1 MAEHRRGANLP
12 SIGGFNRT
20 VVLDAVRR
28 SPDGLS
34 RVELAGRTGLSA
46 QTVSNVTRFLIEA
59 GMIVESGTIV
69 SGRGKPRTILRL
81 EAGSRFAVGVHV
93 DPAVVTYVLLDLAGT
108 VVASTTTSTPTADD
122 PDQVIRTMAS
132 AIHDLVATAEV
143 DSDAVLGVG
152 IASPGPIDVEAGI
165 VVDPPF
171 LPRWRDVPLRDA
183 IAEATGHPVL
193 LEKDVTAAAVGE
205 MFLAGE
211 SSARNFAFVYFGTGF
226 GVGLVVDHE
235 PVRGTGAN
243 AGDAGHIMVEQ
254 GALAGTPDGVSD
266 RGEVGAAVAP
276 ARLVRLAEARGL
288 HLRAG
293 DAEPGDAAGADPG
306 DAAGADPG
314 NAADAEPGDAAG
326 ADPGDAADVDRAW
339 DALGAAIEAG
349 DPTALELAADAGTV
363 MGRAAVVIVNL
374 LDIDRVVFGGPF
386 WSRIAAAAL
395 PAAREA
401 ITASPILVPKH
412 PVTVVESDRGADVAA
427 VGAACLV
434 LDAALSPRASAL
446 LIRR

>member
-34 RVELAGRTGLSA
+34 RVELAARTGLSA

-59 GMIVESGTIV
+59 GMIVESGTVV

-81 EAGSRFAVGVHV
+81 EPGSRYAVGVHV

-108 VVASTTTSTPTADD
+108 VVAASTTSTPTADD
-122 PDQVIRTMAS
+122 PSEVVRTIAS
-132 AIHDLVATAEV
+132 AVDGLVADAGVAV
-143 DSDAVLGVG
+143 DSVLGVG

-183 IAEATGHPVL
+183 LAEATGYPVL

-235 PVRGTGAN
+235 PVRGVGSN
-243 AGDAGHIMVEQ
+243 AGDAGHIMVDQ
-254 GALAGTPDGVSD
+254 GSLAGTPDGSGT

-276 ARLVRLAEARGL
+276 DRLVRVARSRGL
-288 HLRAG
+288 ALSGGGAV
-293 DAEPGDAAGADPG
+293 AEADPG
-306 DAAGADPG
+306 AD
-314 NAADAEPGDAAG
+314 AADATDAA
-326 ADPGDAADVDRAW
+326 DAADVDAVNAAW
-339 DALGAAIEAG
+339 DELAAAIADG
-349 DPTALELAADAGTV
+349 DDTAVTLAADAGTV
-363 MGRAAVVIVNL
+363 MGNAVVLIVNL

-386 WSRIAAAAL
+386 WSRIASAAL
-395 PAAREA
+395 PAARTA
-401 ITASPILVPKH
+401 IVGSPLLVPKH
-412 PVTVVESDRGADVAA
+412 AVQVVESDRGADVAA

-434 LDAALSPRASAL
+434 LDAALSPRASTL

>member
-28 SPDGLS
+28 SPEGLS

-59 GMIVESGTIV
+59 GMIVESGTVV

-81 EAGSRFAVGVHV
+81 EAGSRYAVGVHV
-93 DPAVVTYVLLDLAGT
+93 DPAIVTYVLLDLAGT
-108 VVASTTTSTPTADD
+108 VVAQSTTSTPTADD
-122 PDQVIRTMAS
+122 PAEVVRTIAD
-132 AIHDLVATAEV
+132 AVDALVVGAEV
-143 DSDAVLGVG
+143 DVDTVLGVG
-152 IASPGPIDVEAGI
+152 IASPGPIDAEAG
-165 VVDPPF
+165 VVLDPPF

-183 IAEATGHPVL
+183 LAEATGYPVL

-211 SSARNFAFVYFGTGF
+211 SAARNFAFVYFGTGF
-226 GVGLVVDHE
+226 GVGLVLDHE
-235 PVRGTGAN
+235 PVRGVGAN
-243 AGDAGHIMVEQ
+243 AGDAGHIMVDQ
-254 GALAGTPDGVSD
+254 GPLAGTPDGSGT

-276 ARLVRLAEARGL
+276 DRLVQIAAARGL
-288 HLRAG
+288 ALG
-293 DAEPGDAAGADPG
+293 EVTDAAS
-306 DAAGADPG
+306 
-314 NAADAEPGDAAG
+314 
-326 ADPGDAADVDRAW
+326 VDRAW
-339 DALGAAIEAG
+339 DALAAAIVDG
-349 DPTALELAADAGTV
+349 DPDAHALAADAGRV
-363 MGRAAVVIVNL
+363 MGNAAVLIVNL
-374 LDIDRVVFGGPF
+374 LDLDRVVFGGPF

-395 PAAREA
+395 PAARAA
-401 ITASPILVPKH
+401 IVASPLLVPKH
-412 PVTVVESDRGADVAA
+412 PIVVDESDRGADVAA

-434 LDAALSPRASAL
+434 LDAALSPRASTL

>member
-34 RVELAGRTGLSA
+34 RVELASRTGLSA

-59 GMIVESGTIV
+59 GMIAESGTVV

-81 EAGSRFAVGVHV
+81 EAGSRYAVGVHV

-108 VVASTTTSTPTADD
+108 VVASSTTSTPTADD
-122 PDQVIRTMAS
+122 PSEVVRT
-132 AIHDLVATAEV
+132 IATAIDELVSGARV
-143 DSDAVLGVG
+143 DVEAVLGVG
-152 IASPGPIDVEAGI
+152 IASPGPIDVDAG
-165 VVDPPF
+165 VVLDPPF

-183 IAEATGHPVL
+183 LAEATGYPVL
-193 LEKDVTAAAVGE
+193 LEKDVTAAVVGE

-226 GVGLVVDHE
+226 GVGLAVDHE
-235 PVRGTGAN
+235 PVRGVGSN
-243 AGDAGHIMVEQ
+243 AGDAGHIMVDQ
-254 GALAGTPDGVSD
+254 GSLAGTPDGEGT

-276 ARLVRLAEARGL
+276 DRLVHIAQARGL
-288 HLRAG
+288 ALGGAPA
-293 DAEPGDAAGADPG
+293 DVAA
-306 DAAGADPG
+306 
-314 NAADAEPGDAAG
+314 
-326 ADPGDAADVDRAW
+326 VDRAW
-339 DALGAAIEAG
+339 DALGAAIDTE
-349 DPTALELAADAGTV
+349 DPVAVGLAAEAGTV
-363 MGRAAVVIVNL
+363 MGNAVVLIVNL

-386 WSRIAAAAL
+386 WSRIASAAL

-401 ITASPILVPKH
+401 IVGSPLLVPKH
-412 PVTVVESDRGADVAA
+412 PVVVTESGRGADVAA

-434 LDAALSPRASAL
+434 LDAALSPRASTL

>member
-34 RVELAGRTGLSA
+34 RVELASRTGLSA

-59 GMIVESGTIV
+59 GMIAESGTIV

-81 EAGSRFAVGVHV
+81 EAASRYAVGVHV

-122 PDQVIRTMAS
+122 PSEVVRTIAT
-132 AIHDLVATAEV
+132 AIDGLVRDAEV
-143 DSDAVLGVG
+143 DMDAVLGVG
-152 IASPGPIDVEAGI
+152 IASPGPIDVDAG
-165 VVDPPF
+165 VVLDPPF

-183 IAEATGHPVL
+183 LAEATGYPVL
-193 LEKDVTAAAVGE
+193 LEKDVTAAVIGE

-226 GVGLVVDHE
+226 GVGLAVDHE
-235 PVRGTGAN
+235 PVRGVGSN
-243 AGDAGHIMVEQ
+243 AGDAGHIMVDQ
-254 GALAGTPDGVSD
+254 GALAGTPDSAGT

-276 ARLVRLAEARGL
+276 DRLVQIARDRGL
-288 HLRAG
+288 PL
-293 DAEPGDAAGADPG
+293 DAPSDVES
-306 DAAGADPG
+306 
-314 NAADAEPGDAAG
+314 
-326 ADPGDAADVDRAW
+326 VDRAW
-339 DALGAAIEAG
+339 DGLAAAIDAG
-349 DPTALELAADAGTV
+349 DPVAIGLAEDAGTV
-363 MGRAAVVIVNL
+363 MGNAVVLIVNL

-386 WSRIAAAAL
+386 WSRVASAAL
-395 PAAREA
+395 PAARAA
-401 ITASPILVPKH
+401 IVESPLLVPKH
-412 PVTVVESDRGADVAA
+412 PVVVDESDRGADVAA

>member
-34 RVELAGRTGLSA
+34 RVELAARTGLSA

-59 GMIVESGTIV
+59 GMIVESGTVV

-81 EAGSRFAVGVHV
+81 EPGSRYAVGVHV

-108 VVASTTTSTPTADD
+108 VVAASTTSTPTADD
-122 PDQVIRTMAS
+122 PSEVVRTIAS
-132 AIHDLVATAEV
+132 AVDGLVADAGVAV
-143 DSDAVLGVG
+143 DSVLGVG

-183 IAEATGHPVL
+183 LAEATGYPVL

-235 PVRGTGAN
+235 PVRGVGSN
-243 AGDAGHIMVEQ
+243 AGDAGHIMVDQ
-254 GALAGTPDGVSD
+254 GSLAGTPDGSGT

-276 ARLVRLAEARGL
+276 DRLVRIARSRGL
-288 HLRAG
+288 ALSGGGAVTEAG
-293 DAEPGDAAGADPG
+293 AGAD
-306 DAAGADPG
+306 AD
-314 NAADAEPGDAAG
+314 AADADSVDAVNAAWDELAVAIAAG
-326 ADPGDAADVDRAW
+326 DD
-339 DALGAAIEAG
+339 
-349 DPTALELAADAGTV
+349 TAVTLAAEAGTV
-363 MGRAAVVIVNL
+363 MGNAVVLIVNL

-386 WSRIAAAAL
+386 WSRIASAAL
-395 PAAREA
+395 PAARTA
-401 ITASPILVPKH
+401 IVGSPLLVPKH
-412 PVTVVESDRGADVAA
+412 AVQVVESDRGADVAA

-434 LDAALSPRASAL
+434 LDAALSPRASTL

>member
-34 RVELAGRTGLSA
+34 RVELASRTGLSA

-59 GMIVESGTIV
+59 GMIVESGTV
-69 SGRGKPRTILRL
+69 VAGRGKPRTILRL
-81 EAGSRFAVGVHV
+81 EPGSRYAVGVHV

-108 VVASTTTSTPTADD
+108 VVASSTTSTPTADD
-122 PDQVIRTMAS
+122 PSEVVRTIGS
-132 AIHDLVATAEV
+132 AV
-143 DSDAVLGVG
+143 DGLIADAGVDVDGVLGVG
-152 IASPGPIDVEAGI
+152 IASPGPIDVDAGI

-183 IAEATGHPVL
+183 LAEATGYPVL

-235 PVRGTGAN
+235 PVRGVGSN
-243 AGDAGHIMVEQ
+243 AGDAGHIMVDQ
-254 GALAGTPDGVSD
+254 RSLAGTPDGSGT

-276 ARLVRLAEARGL
+276 DRLVRIARERGVALSGGGAGAVSPVSSAGSVPSDGSVDAVNRAWDELAEAI
-288 HLRAG
+288 ADG
-293 DAEPGDAAGADPG
+293 DEAA
-306 DAAGADPG
+306 
-314 NAADAEPGDAAG
+314 
-326 ADPGDAADVDRAW
+326 
-339 DALGAAIEAG
+339 
-349 DPTALELAADAGTV
+349 TTLAAEAGTV
-363 MGRAAVVIVNL
+363 MGDAAVVIVNL

-386 WSRIAAAAL
+386 WSRIASAAL
-395 PAAREA
+395 PAARAA
-401 ITASPILVPKH
+401 IVGSPLLVPKH
-412 PVTVVESDRGADVAA
+412 AVDVVESDRGADVAA

-434 LDAALSPRASAL
+434 LDAALSPRASGL

>member
-34 RVELAGRTGLSA
+34 RVELAARTGLSA
-46 QTVSNVTRFLIEA
+46 QTVSNVTRFLIDA
-59 GMIVESGTIV
+59 GMIVESGTVV

-81 EAGSRFAVGVHV
+81 EPGSRYAVGVHV

-108 VVASTTTSTPTADD
+108 VVAASTTSTPTADD
-122 PDQVIRTMAS
+122 PSQVVRTIAS
-132 AIHDLVATAEV
+132 AVDGLVADAGVAV
-143 DSDAVLGVG
+143 DSVLGVG

-183 IAEATGHPVL
+183 LAEATGYPVL

-235 PVRGTGAN
+235 PVRGVGSN
-243 AGDAGHIMVEQ
+243 AGDAGHIMVDQ
-254 GALAGTPDGVSD
+254 GPLAGTPDGSGT

-276 ARLVRLAEARGL
+276 DRLVRVARSRGLALSGGGVSAEAV
-288 HLRAG
+288 
-293 DAEPGDAAGADPG
+293 
-306 DAAGADPG
+306 
-314 NAADAEPGDAAG
+314 AADATDSGATDVDAVDAAWDELATAI
-326 ADPGDAADVDRAW
+326 ADGDD
-339 DALGAAIEAG
+339 
-349 DPTALELAADAGTV
+349 TAVTLAADAGTV
-363 MGRAAVVIVNL
+363 MGNAVVLIVNL

-386 WSRIAAAAL
+386 WSRIASAAL
-395 PAAREA
+395 PAARAA
-401 ITASPILVPKH
+401 IVGSPLLVPKH
-412 PVTVVESDRGADVAA
+412 PVQVVESDRGADVAA

-434 LDAALSPRASAL
+434 LDAALSPRASTL

>member
-34 RVELAGRTGLSA
+34 RVELASRTGLSA

-59 GMIVESGTIV
+59 GMIVESGTV
-69 SGRGKPRTILRL
+69 VAGRGKPRTILRL
-81 EAGSRFAVGVHV
+81 EPGSRYAVGVHV

-108 VVASTTTSTPTADD
+108 VVASSTTSTPTADD
-122 PDQVIRTMAS
+122 PSEVVRTIGS
-132 AIHDLVATAEV
+132 AV
-143 DSDAVLGVG
+143 DGLIADAGVDVDGVLGVG
-152 IASPGPIDVEAGI
+152 IASPGPIDVDAGI

-183 IAEATGHPVL
+183 LAEATGYPVL

-235 PVRGTGAN
+235 PVRGVGSN
-243 AGDAGHIMVEQ
+243 AGDAGHIMVDQ
-254 GALAGTPDGVSD
+254 RSLAGTPDGSGT

-276 ARLVRLAEARGL
+276 DRLVRIARERGVAL
-288 HLRAG
+288 SG
-293 DAEPGDAAGADPG
+293 GGDAAGAVSSGGAAASDGSVPSDG
-306 DAAGADPG
+306 SVDAV
-314 NAADAEPGDAAG
+314 N
-326 ADPGDAADVDRAW
+326 RAW
-339 DALGAAIEAG
+339 DELAEAIAAGDEAAI
-349 DPTALELAADAGTV
+349 TLAAEAGTV
-363 MGRAAVVIVNL
+363 MGDAAVVIVNL

-386 WSRIAAAAL
+386 WSRIASAAL
-395 PAAREA
+395 PAARAA
-401 ITASPILVPKH
+401 IVGSPLLVPKH
-412 PVTVVESDRGADVAA
+412 AVDVVESDRGADVAA

-434 LDAALSPRASAL
+434 LDAALSPRASGL

>member
-34 RVELAGRTGLSA
+34 RVELAARTGLSA

-59 GMIVESGTIV
+59 GMIVESGTVV

-81 EAGSRFAVGVHV
+81 EPGSRYAVGVHV

-108 VVASTTTSTPTADD
+108 VVAASTTSTPTADD
-122 PDQVIRTMAS
+122 PSEVVRTIAS
-132 AIHDLVATAEV
+132 AVDGLVADAGVAV
-143 DSDAVLGVG
+143 DSVLGVG

-183 IAEATGHPVL
+183 LAEATGYPVL

-235 PVRGTGAN
+235 PVRGVGSN
-243 AGDAGHIMVEQ
+243 AGDAGHIMVDQ
-254 GALAGTPDGVSD
+254 GSLAGTPDGSGT

-276 ARLVRLAEARGL
+276 DRLVRIARSRGLALSGGGAVTEAR
-288 HLRAG
+288 
-293 DAEPGDAAGADPG
+293 AGA
-306 DAAGADPG
+306 
-314 NAADAEPGDAAG
+314 AADAADA
-326 ADPGDAADVDRAW
+326 DSVDAVNAAW
-339 DALGAAIEAG
+339 D
-349 DPTALELAADAGTV
+349 ELAAAIADGDDTAVTLAAEAGTV
-363 MGRAAVVIVNL
+363 MGNAVVIIVNL

-386 WSRIAAAAL
+386 WSRIASAAL
-395 PAAREA
+395 PAARTA
-401 ITASPILVPKH
+401 IVGSPLLVPKH
-412 PVTVVESDRGADVAA
+412 AVQVVESDRGADVAA

-434 LDAALSPRASAL
+434 LDAALSPRASTL

>member
-34 RVELAGRTGLSA
+34 RVELASRTGLSA

-59 GMIVESGTIV
+59 GMIAESGTIV

-81 EAGSRFAVGVHV
+81 EAGSRYAVGVHV

-122 PDQVIRTMAS
+122 PSEVVRTIGTAIDGLITEAQV
-132 AIHDLVATAEV
+132 DV
-143 DSDAVLGVG
+143 DAVLGVG
-152 IASPGPIDVEAGI
+152 IASPGPIDVDAG
-165 VVDPPF
+165 VVLDPPF

-183 IAEATGHPVL
+183 LAEATGYPVL

-226 GVGLVVDHE
+226 GVGLVIDHE
-235 PVRGTGAN
+235 PVRGVGSN
-243 AGDAGHIMVEQ
+243 AGDAGHIMVDQ
-254 GALAGTPDGVSD
+254 GALAGTPDAAGS

-276 ARLVRLAEARGL
+276 DRLVQIARSRGL
-288 HLRAG
+288 SLGG
-293 DAEPGDAAGADPG
+293 DPRDVAA
-306 DAAGADPG
+306 
-314 NAADAEPGDAAG
+314 
-326 ADPGDAADVDRAW
+326 VDRAW
-339 DALGAAIEAG
+339 DALAEAIDAG
-349 DPTALELAADAGTV
+349 DPVAVGLAAEAGTV
-363 MGRAAVVIVNL
+363 MGRAVVLIVNL

-386 WSRIAAAAL
+386 WSRIASAAL
-395 PAAREA
+395 PAARQA
-401 ITASPILVPKH
+401 IVDSPLLVPKH
-412 PVTVVESDRGADVAA
+412 PVVVDESGRGADVAA

>member
-34 RVELAGRTGLSA
+34 RVELAARTGLSA

-59 GMIVESGTIV
+59 GMIVESGTVV

-81 EAGSRFAVGVHV
+81 EPGSRYAVGVHV

-108 VVASTTTSTPTADD
+108 VVAASTTSTPTADD
-122 PDQVIRTMAS
+122 PSEVVRTIAS
-132 AIHDLVATAEV
+132 AVDGLVADAGVAV
-143 DSDAVLGVG
+143 DSVLGVG

-183 IAEATGHPVL
+183 LAEATGYPVL

-235 PVRGTGAN
+235 PVRGVGSN
-243 AGDAGHIMVEQ
+243 AGDAGHIMVDQ
-254 GALAGTPDGVSD
+254 GSLAGTPDGSGT

-276 ARLVRLAEARGL
+276 DRLVRIARSRGL
-288 HLRAG
+288 ALSGGGAVTEAG
-293 DAEPGDAAGADPG
+293 AGAD
-306 DAAGADPG
+306 AD
-314 NAADAEPGDAAG
+314 AADADSVDAVNAAWDELAVAIAAG
-326 ADPGDAADVDRAW
+326 DD
-339 DALGAAIEAG
+339 
-349 DPTALELAADAGTV
+349 TALTLAAEAGTV
-363 MGRAAVVIVNL
+363 MGNAVVLIVNL

-386 WSRIAAAAL
+386 WSRIASAAL
-395 PAAREA
+395 PAARTA
-401 ITASPILVPKH
+401 IVGSPLLVPKH
-412 PVTVVESDRGADVAA
+412 AVQVVESDRGADVAA

-434 LDAALSPRASAL
+434 LDAALSPRASTL

>member
-34 RVELAGRTGLSA
+34 RVELAARTGLSA
-46 QTVSNVTRFLIEA
+46 QTVSNVTRFLIDA
-59 GMIVESGTIV
+59 GMIVESGTVV

-81 EAGSRFAVGVHV
+81 EPGSRYAVGVHV

-108 VVASTTTSTPTADD
+108 VVAASTTSTPTADD
-122 PDQVIRTMAS
+122 PSQVVRTIAS
-132 AIHDLVATAEV
+132 AVDGLVADAGVAV
-143 DSDAVLGVG
+143 DSVLGVG

-183 IAEATGHPVL
+183 LAEATGYPVL

-235 PVRGTGAN
+235 PVRGAGSN
-243 AGDAGHIMVEQ
+243 AGDAGHIMVDQ
-254 GALAGTPDGVSD
+254 GALAGTPDGSGT

-276 ARLVRLAEARGL
+276 DRLVRVARSRGL
-288 HLRAG
+288 ALSGGGVGAEAG
-293 DAEPGDAAGADPG
+293 DADGTEAGATDATDSGATDVDAVDAAWDELATAIADG
-306 DAAGADPG
+306 DD
-314 NAADAEPGDAAG
+314 
-326 ADPGDAADVDRAW
+326 
-339 DALGAAIEAG
+339 
-349 DPTALELAADAGTV
+349 TAVTLAADAGTV
-363 MGRAAVVIVNL
+363 MGNAVVLIVNL

-386 WSRIAAAAL
+386 WSRIASAAL
-395 PAAREA
+395 PAARAA
-401 ITASPILVPKH
+401 IVGSPLLVPKH
-412 PVTVVESDRGADVAA
+412 PVQVVESDRGADVAA

-434 LDAALSPRASAL
+434 LDAVLSPRASTL

>member
-34 RVELAGRTGLSA
+34 RVELAARTGLSA

-59 GMIVESGTIV
+59 GMIVESGTVV

-81 EAGSRFAVGVHV
+81 EPGSRYAVGVHV

-108 VVASTTTSTPTADD
+108 VVAASTTSTPTADD
-122 PDQVIRTMAS
+122 PSEVVRTIAS
-132 AIHDLVATAEV
+132 AVDGLVADAGVAV
-143 DSDAVLGVG
+143 DSVLGVG

-183 IAEATGHPVL
+183 LAEATGYPVL

-235 PVRGTGAN
+235 PVRGVGSN
-243 AGDAGHIMVEQ
+243 AGDAGHIMVDQ
-254 GALAGTPDGVSD
+254 GSLAGTPDGSGT

-276 ARLVRLAEARGL
+276 DRLVRVARSRGL
-288 HLRAG
+288 ALSG
-293 DAEPGDAAGADPG
+293 GGAV
-306 DAAGADPG
+306 AD
-314 NAADAEPGDAAG
+314 AADAT
-326 ADPGDAADVDRAW
+326 DAADVDAVNAAW
-339 DALGAAIEAG
+339 DELAAAIADG
-349 DPTALELAADAGTV
+349 DDTAVTLAADAGTV
-363 MGRAAVVIVNL
+363 MGNAVVLIVNL

-386 WSRIAAAAL
+386 WSRIASAAL
-395 PAAREA
+395 PAARTA
-401 ITASPILVPKH
+401 IVGSPLLVPKH
-412 PVTVVESDRGADVAA
+412 AVQVVESDRGADVAA

-434 LDAALSPRASAL
+434 LDAALSPRASTL

>member
-28 SPDGLS
+28 SPEGLS

-59 GMIVESGTIV
+59 GMIVESGTVV

-81 EAGSRFAVGVHV
+81 EPGSRYAVGVHV

-108 VVASTTTSTPTADD
+108 VVAQSTTSTPTADD
-122 PDQVIRTMAS
+122 PDQVVRTIAG
-132 AIHDLVATAEV
+132 AVDALVTGAGIDDTT
-143 DSDAVLGVG
+143 VLGVG
-152 IASPGPIDVEAGI
+152 IATPGPIDADAG
-165 VVDPPF
+165 VVLDPPF

-183 IAEATGHPVL
+183 VAEATGSPVL

-226 GVGLVVDHE
+226 GVGLVLDHE
-235 PVRGTGAN
+235 PVRGVGAN
-243 AGDAGHIMVEQ
+243 AGDAGHIMVDQ
-254 GALAGTPDGVSD
+254 GPLAGTPDGAGS

-276 ARLVRLAEARGL
+276 DRLVRVAQERGL
-288 HLRAG
+288 QLGEVH
-293 DAEPGDAAGADPG
+293 DAAA
-306 DAAGADPG
+306 
-314 NAADAEPGDAAG
+314 
-326 ADPGDAADVDRAW
+326 VDRAW
-339 DALGAAIEAG
+339 DALAAAIDAG
-349 DPTALELAADAGTV
+349 DPDAHALAADAGRV
-363 MGRAAVVIVNL
+363 MGNAAVLIVNL
-374 LDIDRVVFGGPF
+374 LDLDRVVFGGPF

-395 PAAREA
+395 PAARTA
-401 ITASPILVPKH
+401 IVDSPILVPKH
-412 PVTVVESDRGADVAA
+412 PIAVVESDRGAEVAA

-434 LDAALSPRASAL
+434 LDAALSPRASTL
-446 LIRR
+446 LIRH

>member
-34 RVELAGRTGLSA
+34 RVELAARTGLSA

-59 GMIVESGTIV
+59 GMIVESGTVV

-81 EAGSRFAVGVHV
+81 EPGSRYAVGVHV

-108 VVASTTTSTPTADD
+108 VVAASTTSTPTADD
-122 PDQVIRTMAS
+122 PSEVVRTIAS
-132 AIHDLVATAEV
+132 AVDGLVADAGVAV
-143 DSDAVLGVG
+143 DSVLGVG

-183 IAEATGHPVL
+183 LAEATGYPVL

-235 PVRGTGAN
+235 PVRGVGSN
-243 AGDAGHIMVEQ
+243 AGDAGHIMVDQ
-254 GALAGTPDGVSD
+254 GALAGTPDGSGT

-276 ARLVRLAEARGL
+276 DRLVRIARSRGL
-288 HLRAG
+288 ALSGGAVT
-293 DAEPGDAAGADPG
+293 EPGAAAV
-306 DAAGADPG
+306 
-314 NAADAEPGDAAG
+314 AADADSVDAVNA
-326 ADPGDAADVDRAW
+326 AW
-339 DALGAAIEAG
+339 D
-349 DPTALELAADAGTV
+349 ELAAAIADGDDTAVTLAAEAGTV
-363 MGRAAVVIVNL
+363 MGNAVVLIVNL

-386 WSRIAAAAL
+386 WSRIASAAL
-395 PAAREA
+395 PAARTA
-401 ITASPILVPKH
+401 IVGSPLLVPKH
-412 PVTVVESDRGADVAA
+412 AVQVVESDRGADVAA

-434 LDAALSPRASAL
+434 LDAALSPRASTL

>member
-34 RVELAGRTGLSA
+34 RVELAARTGLSA

-59 GMIVESGTIV
+59 GMIAESGTV
-69 SGRGKPRTILRL
+69 VAGRGKPRTILRL
-81 EAGSRFAVGVHV
+81 EATSRFAVGVHV
-93 DPAVVTYVLLDLAGT
+93 DPAVVTYVLLDLAGR
-108 VVASTTTSTPTADD
+108 VVAETTTSTPSADD
-122 PDQVIRTMAS
+122 PTEVVRTIAT
-132 AIHDLVATAEV
+132 AIAGLVADAGVAAE
-143 DSDAVLGVG
+143 SVLGVG
-152 IASPGPIDVEAGI
+152 IASPGPIDVDAG
-165 VVDPPF
+165 VVLDPPF

-183 IAEATGHPVL
+183 LAEATGFPVL
-193 LEKDVTAAAVGE
+193 LEKDVTAAVVGE

-235 PVRGTGAN
+235 PVRGVGSN
-243 AGDAGHIMVEQ
+243 AGDAGHIMVDQ
-254 GALAGTPDGVSD
+254 GALAGTPDGAGS
-266 RGEVGAAVAP
+266 RGEVGGTVAP
-276 ARLVRLAEARGL
+276 DRLVQVARARGL
-288 HLRAG
+288 RLG
-293 DAEPGDAAGADPG
+293 DDPG
-306 DAAGADPG
+306 LGPGEADGIAA
-314 NAADAEPGDAAG
+314 
-326 ADPGDAADVDRAW
+326 VQRAW

-349 DPTALELAADAGTV
+349 DEVAVGLAAEAGAV
-363 MGRAAVVIVNL
+363 MGRAVVVIVNL
-374 LDIDRVVFGGPF
+374 LDIDRVVFGGPL
-386 WSRIAAAAL
+386 WSRIAPVAL
-395 PAAREA
+395 PAARA
-401 ITASPILVPKH
+401 AVVASPLLVPKH
-412 PVTVVESDRGADVAA
+412 PVAVVDSGRGADVTA

>member
-34 RVELAGRTGLSA
+34 RVELASRTGLSA

-59 GMIVESGTIV
+59 GMIVESGTV
-69 SGRGKPRTILRL
+69 VAGRGKPRTILRL
-81 EAGSRFAVGVHV
+81 EPGSRYAVGVHV

-108 VVASTTTSTPTADD
+108 VVASSTTSTPTADD
-122 PDQVIRTMAS
+122 PSEVVRTIGS
-132 AIHDLVATAEV
+132 AV
-143 DSDAVLGVG
+143 DGLIADAGVDVDGVLGVG
-152 IASPGPIDVEAGI
+152 IASPGPIDVDAGI

-183 IAEATGHPVL
+183 LAEATGYPVL

-235 PVRGTGAN
+235 PVRGVGSN
-243 AGDAGHIMVEQ
+243 AGDAGHIMVDQ
-254 GALAGTPDGVSD
+254 RSLAGTPDGSGT

-276 ARLVRLAEARGL
+276 DRLVRIARERGVAL
-288 HLRAG
+288 SG
-293 DAEPGDAAGADPG
+293 GVGDAAGAVSPVSSDG
-306 DAAGADPG
+306 SVDAV
-314 NAADAEPGDAAG
+314 N
-326 ADPGDAADVDRAW
+326 RAW
-339 DALGAAIEAG
+339 DELAEAIAAGDEAAI
-349 DPTALELAADAGTV
+349 TLAAEAGTV
-363 MGRAAVVIVNL
+363 MGDAAVVIVNL

-386 WSRIAAAAL
+386 WSRIASAAL
-395 PAAREA
+395 PAARAA
-401 ITASPILVPKH
+401 IVGSPLLVPKH
-412 PVTVVESDRGADVAA
+412 AVDVVESDRGTDVAA

-434 LDAALSPRASAL
+434 LDAALSPRASGL